1 MYEKELLGV
10 GVSENPGKK
19 KKVSKDGFDNLVKFL
34 DRLVNVISDQIYPG
48 DIIYLN
54 IISLVIKLKCKN
66 LKRGFI

>member
-10 GVSENPGKK
+10 GVPENPGKK

-48 DIIYLN
+48 EIIYLN